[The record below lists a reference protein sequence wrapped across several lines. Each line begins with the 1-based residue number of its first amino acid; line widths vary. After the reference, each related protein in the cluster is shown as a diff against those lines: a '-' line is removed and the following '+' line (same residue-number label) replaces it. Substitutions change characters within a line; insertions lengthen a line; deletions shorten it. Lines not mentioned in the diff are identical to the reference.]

1 MLNHIKRKKSNEKNN
16 NNFNKNNNNSKS
28 KNKIKGNNAIVKD
41 HFDSDYLSKSVNDYS
56 INRNTLLKQILGNM
70 ADSGGFEGRHLAN
83 GIEILKTMIEEKTCT
98 RFLSFVGALVSTGN
112 RGIIRDMIKNKMFD
126 CIITTCGA
134 LDHDIA
140 KSFSSYYEGD
150 FRLDDQFLLK
160 KDIHR
165 LGNILIPNKNY
176 GPLIETKVQPILQE
190 LYDSIKSSSQS
201 QSQSQSHSL
210 GLAPSEILRFIGSHL
225 NESSFLYWAAK
236 NNIPVI
242 VPGIVDGAVGNQ
254 IWLFNQSHKDFRVDV
269 LKDQTILSEMIF
281 DAKMTG
287 AFMMGGGLSKHHTLW
302 WNQYRGGLDYAVY
315 ITTASEWDGSLS
327 GAPVAE
333 AISWGKVTTQAK
345 QVTIHADV
353 STVLPFIYYGLIS
366 K

>member
-1 MLNHIKRKKSNEKNN
+1 MKKNN
-16 NNFNKNNNNSKS
+16 NYINKNNDSSNSKS
-28 KNKIKGNNAIVKD
+28 KIRNTIVKD
-41 HFDSDYLSKSVNDYS
+41 NSNSDYLSKSVNDYS
-56 INRNTLLKQILGNM
+56 INRNTSLKQILRNM
-70 ADSGGFEGRHLAN
+70 SDSGGFEGRHLAN
-83 GIEILKTMIEEKTCT
+83 GVEILKKMLDEKNCT

-112 RGIIRDMIKNKMFD
+112 RGIIRDMLKNKMFD

-165 LGNILIPNKNY
+165 LGNILIPNENY
-176 GPLIETKVQPILQE
+176 GPLIETKVQPLLQE
-190 LYDSIKSSSQS
+190 LYDSDKSRSRSQ
-201 QSQSQSHSL
+201 SL

-236 NNIPVI
+236 NDIPVI

-254 IWLFNQSHKDFRVDV
+254 IWLFNQSHKDFRIDV
-269 LKDQTILSEMIF
+269 LKDQTILSEIVF
-281 DAKMTG
+281 DAKITG

-353 STVLPFIYYGLIS
+353 STILPFIYYGLIS